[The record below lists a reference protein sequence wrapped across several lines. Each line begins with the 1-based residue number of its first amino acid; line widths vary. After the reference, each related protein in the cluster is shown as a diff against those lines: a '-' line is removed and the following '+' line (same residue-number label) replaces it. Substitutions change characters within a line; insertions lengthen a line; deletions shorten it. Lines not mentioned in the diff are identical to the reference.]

1 MDILIFITVITTYAD
16 TKNKYHWMDFKG
28 NIGIVEEVINN
39 SFITSLLMRTL
50 TIEKKDIYSIY

>member
-1 MDILIFITVITTYAD
+1 MITTYVD
-16 TKNKYHWMDFKG
+16 IENKNHWMDFKG